1 VPPVTIDGERVSSTG
16 VRLALARGDLE
27 AARHMLGRRYHAS
40 GRVVRGAQ
48 LGRKLGFATANLRL
62 RRSFPLWGIFA
73 VFAAR
78 QGRALWPGV
87 ASVGTR
93 PTVDGTEP
101 VLEVHLFDF
110 GGEFYGEQLR
120 VEFVAKLREER
131 RFPTLDDMVVQMHED
146 ARQARAA
153 LAAADLADRGSR

>member
-1 VPPVTIDGERVSSTG
+1 
-16 VRLALARGDLE
+16 
-27 AARHMLGRRYHAS
+27 
-40 GRVVRGAQ
+40 VVRGEQ

-78 QGRALWPGV
+78 AGRPALPGV

-93 PTVDGTEP
+93 PTIDGTEP
-101 VLEVHLFDF
+101 LLEVHLFDVAE
-110 GGEFYGEQLR
+110 EFYGEHLR

-131 RFPTLDDMVVQMHED
+131 RFPNLQDMVVQMHED
-146 ARQARAA
+146 ARQARSA
-153 LAAADLADRGSR
+153 LAAAS